1 MPMSSRRL
9 VDRHAAP
16 IAEPARYALRARI
29 AAWAAAGIR
38 PTELAV
44 LITIYC
50 HIGDRGGELNA
61 VTIAA
66 ELGVSARYT
75 REVIGV
81 LVDLELIT
89 VGANRGALPRYA
101 RVAPVALEA

>member
-1 MPMSSRRL
+1 MSSDRL
-9 VDRHAAP
+9 ADRYAAP
-16 IAEPARYALRARI
+16 IAEPARNALRARL

-44 LITIYC
+44 LVAIYC

-61 VTIAA
+61 VTIAG
-66 ELGVSARYT
+66 ELGVSPRYT

-81 LVDLELIT
+81 LVELGLIT

-101 RVAPVALEA
+101 RVCPVTLEA